1 MGKPSGGNAPLT
13 KSKLNRASSPTPGSE
28 TSQYREEQKTTVIP
42 SVVASERGTAQT
54 NALVRWGC
62 GIPTWD
68 LRWIE
73 EAGGKRRQR
82 G

>member
-1 MGKPSGGNAPLT
+1 MGKPSEGNASLT
-13 KSKLNRASSPTPGSE
+13 KFKSNRASSPTPGSE

-42 SVVASERGTAQT
+42 SVAASERGTAQT

-68 LRWIE
+68 FD
-73 EAGGKRRQR
+73 G
-82 G
+82 